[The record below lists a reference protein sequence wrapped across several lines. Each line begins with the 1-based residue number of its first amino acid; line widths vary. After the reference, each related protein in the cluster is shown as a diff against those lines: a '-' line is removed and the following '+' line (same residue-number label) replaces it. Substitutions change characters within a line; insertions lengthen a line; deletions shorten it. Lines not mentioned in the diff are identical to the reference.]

1 VKIRHYAKRQTVTK
15 NPRFAQLFFGTL
27 QNRSVSAVSSKQKSK
42 KSKMNI
48 TIIGA
53 SAGIGLETVKRGLN
67 RNHSIT
73 TLSRSEIQLEEKN
86 SLKMIIGDATN
97 KADLLNSIQN
107 ADAIIITLGTVK
119 NMKATT
125 LFSDFAKLIVEI
137 HREKKIGVPIIFVT
151 GFGAGESKNYVSWI
165 VKMFLKYFL
174 KDVYADKT
182 KMEEIITN
190 SDLNWTVVRPG
201 RLLDKELT
209 EKYRIENKLFKGINI
224 GGINRAD
231 VADFLIK
238 QAEKQTELKKYIAIS
253 EK

>member
-1 VKIRHYAKRQTVTK
+1 
-15 NPRFAQLFFGTL
+15 
-27 QNRSVSAVSSKQKSK
+27 
-42 KSKMNI
+42 MNI

-73 TLSRSEIQLEEKN
+73 TLSRSKIEIEEN
-86 SLKMIIGDATN
+86 QSLKMILGDATN
-97 KADLLNSIQN
+97 KADLLNAIQN
-107 ADAIIITLGTVK
+107 TDALIITLGTGK

-125 LFSDFAKLIVEI
+125 LFSDFAKLILEI
-137 HREKKIGVPIIFVT
+137 HEEKKIVVPFIFVT
-151 GFGAGESKNYVSWI
+151 GFGAGESKNYVSWL
-165 VKMFLKYFL
+165 VRLFLNSLL
-174 KDVYADKT
+174 KDVYANKT
-182 KMEEIITN
+182 QMEEIITH

-201 RLLDKELT
+201 RLLDKDLT
-209 EKYRIENKLFKGINI
+209 EHYRTENKLFKGINI

-238 QAEKQTELKKYIAIS
+238 QAENQTELKKYIGIS

>member
-1 VKIRHYAKRQTVTK
+1 
-15 NPRFAQLFFGTL
+15 
-27 QNRSVSAVSSKQKSK
+27 
-42 KSKMNI
+42 
-48 TIIGA
+48 
-53 SAGIGLETVKRGLN
+53 
-67 RNHSIT
+67 
-73 TLSRSEIQLEEKN
+73 
-86 SLKMIIGDATN
+86 MILGDATN

-107 ADAIIITLGTVK
+107 AEALIVTLGTGK
-119 NMKATT
+119 SMKPTT

-137 HREKKIGVPIIFVT
+137 HTENKIDIPLIFVT
-151 GFGAGESKNYVSWI
+151 GFGAGESKNYVPWL

-190 SDLNWTVVRPG
+190 TDLNWTVVRPG
-201 RLLDKELT
+201 RLFDKELT
-209 EKYRIENKLFKGINI
+209 EKYRVENKLFKGINI

-238 QAEKQTELKKYIAIS
+238 QAENQTELKKYVGIS

>member
-1 VKIRHYAKRQTVTK
+1 
-15 NPRFAQLFFGTL
+15 
-27 QNRSVSAVSSKQKSK
+27 
-42 KSKMNI
+42 MNI

-53 SAGIGLETVKRGLN
+53 SAGIGLETLKRGLD

-73 TLSRSEIQLEEKN
+73 TLSRSEIEIDQNK
-86 SLKMIIGDATN
+86 SLNMILGDATN
-97 KADLLNSIQN
+97 KADLLNSIQK
-107 ADAIIITLGTVK
+107 ADALIITLGTGK
-119 NMKATT
+119 SMKATT
-125 LFSDFAKLIVEI
+125 LFSDFAKLMVEI
-137 HREKKIGVPIIFVT
+137 HRENKIDIPFIFVT
-151 GFGAGESKNYVSWI
+151 GFGAGESKNYVSWL

-174 KDVYADKT
+174 KDVYAEKT

-209 EKYRIENKLFKGINI
+209 EKYRVENKLFKGIKI
-224 GGINRAD
+224 SGINRAD

>member
-1 VKIRHYAKRQTVTK
+1 
-15 NPRFAQLFFGTL
+15 
-27 QNRSVSAVSSKQKSK
+27 
-42 KSKMNI
+42 MNI

-73 TLSRSEIQLEEKN
+73 TLSRSEIEIEEKKSFN
-86 SLKMIIGDATN
+86 MILGDATN
-97 KADLLNSIQN
+97 KADLINSIQQ
-107 ADAIIITLGTVK
+107 ADAIIVTLGTGR

-137 HREKKIGVPIIFVT
+137 NLEKKMDVPFIFVT
-151 GFGAGESKNYVSWI
+151 GFGAGESKNYVPWM
-165 VKMFLKYFL
+165 VKLFLKYLL
-174 KDVYADKT
+174 KDVYVDKT

-190 SDLNWTVVRPG
+190 SDFNWTVVRPG

-209 EKYRIENKLFKGINI
+209 EKYRIENTLFKGINI

-238 QAEKQTELKKYIAIS
+238 QAENQTELKKYITLS
-253 EK
+253 KK

>member
-1 VKIRHYAKRQTVTK
+1 
-15 NPRFAQLFFGTL
+15 
-27 QNRSVSAVSSKQKSK
+27 
-42 KSKMNI
+42 MNI

-53 SAGIGLETVKRGLN
+53 SAGIGLATVKRGLD

-73 TLSRSEIQLEEKN
+73 TLSRTEIEIEEKKSFN
-86 SLKMIIGDATN
+86 RLLGDATN
-97 KADLLNSIQN
+97 KADLLKSIQN
-107 ADAIIITLGTVK
+107 AEAIIVTLGTGK

-125 LFSDFAKLIVEI
+125 LFSDFAKLMVAI
-137 HREKKIGVPIIFVT
+137 HREKKIGIPFIFVT
-151 GFGAGESKNYVSWI
+151 GFGAGESKNYVSWL
-165 VKMFLKYFL
+165 VKLFLNYFL

-182 KMEEIITN
+182 KMEEIITH
-190 SDLNWTVVRPG
+190 SDLHWTVVRPG

-209 EKYRIENKLFKGINI
+209 EQYRIENKLFKGMNI

-238 QAEKQTELKKYIAIS
+238 QAEKQTELRKYVAIS

>member
-1 VKIRHYAKRQTVTK
+1 
-15 NPRFAQLFFGTL
+15 
-27 QNRSVSAVSSKQKSK
+27 
-42 KSKMNI
+42 MNI

-73 TLSRSEIQLEEKN
+73 TLSRSKIEIEEN
-86 SLKMIIGDATN
+86 QSLKVILGDATN

-107 ADAIIITLGTVK
+107 TDAIIVTLGTSK

-137 HREKKIGVPIIFVT
+137 HKENKINIPFIFVT
-151 GFGAGESKNYVSWI
+151 GFGSGESKNYVSWL
-165 VKMFLKYFL
+165 VKMFLKYYL

-209 EKYRIENKLFKGINI
+209 EKYRIEKRLFKGINI

-253 EK
+253 KK

>member
-1 VKIRHYAKRQTVTK
+1 MK
-15 NPRFAQLFFGTL
+15 
-27 QNRSVSAVSSKQKSK
+27 
-42 KSKMNI
+42 I

-73 TLSRSEIQLEEKN
+73 TLSRSEIEIEEKK
-86 SLKMIIGDATN
+86 SLNMMLGDATI
-97 KADLLNSIQN
+97 KSDLLNSIQN
-107 ADAIIITLGTVK
+107 AEALIITLGTGK
-119 NMKATT
+119 NMKSTT

-137 HREKKIGVPIIFVT
+137 NTDNKIDVPIIFVT

-165 VKMFLKYFL
+165 VKLFLKYFL

-190 SDLNWTVVRPG
+190 SDLKWTVVRPG
-201 RLLDKELT
+201 RLLDKGMT
-209 EKYRIENKLFKGINI
+209 EKYRIENKLFKGISI

-238 QAEKQTELKKYIAIS
+238 QAENQTELKKFIALS
-253 EK
+253 ER

>member
-1 VKIRHYAKRQTVTK
+1 
-15 NPRFAQLFFGTL
+15 
-27 QNRSVSAVSSKQKSK
+27 
-42 KSKMNI
+42 MNI

-73 TLSRSEIQLEEKN
+73 TLSRTKIEIEEKK
-86 SLKMIIGDATN
+86 SIKMILGDATD
-97 KADLLNSIQN
+97 KTDLLNSIQN
-107 ADAIIITLGTVK
+107 ADALIITLGTGK
-119 NMKATT
+119 NMKTTT
-125 LFSDFAKLIVEI
+125 LFSDFAKLIIEI
-137 HREKKIGVPIIFVT
+137 HRENKIDIPFIFVT
-151 GFGAGESKNYVSWI
+151 GFGAGESKNYVSWL

-190 SDLNWTVVRPG
+190 SNLNWTVVRPG

-209 EKYRIENKLFKGINI
+209 EKYRVENKLFKGIQLS
-224 GGINRAD
+224 GINRAD

-253 EK
+253 ER

>member
-1 VKIRHYAKRQTVTK
+1 
-15 NPRFAQLFFGTL
+15 
-27 QNRSVSAVSSKQKSK
+27 
-42 KSKMNI
+42 MNI

-53 SAGIGLETVKRGLN
+53 SAGLGLETVKRGLN

-73 TLSRSEIQLEEKN
+73 TLSRTGIAIEEN
-86 SLKMIIGDATN
+86 SSLNVIIGDATN
-97 KADLLNSIQN
+97 KADVLNSIQG
-107 ADAIIITLGTVK
+107 ADALIVTLGTGK

-137 HREKKIGVPIIFVT
+137 HSENKIAVPIIFVT
-151 GFGAGESKNYVSWI
+151 GFGAGESKNYVSWL
-165 VKMFLKYFL
+165 VRMFLKYML
-174 KDVYADKT
+174 KDVYDDKT
-182 KMEEIITN
+182 KMEEIITH

-201 RLLDKELT
+201 RLLDKPLT
-209 EKYRIENKLFKGINI
+209 EKYRTENKLFKGINI

-238 QAEKQTELKKYIAIS
+238 QAERQTELKKYVGIS

>member
-1 VKIRHYAKRQTVTK
+1 
-15 NPRFAQLFFGTL
+15 
-27 QNRSVSAVSSKQKSK
+27 
-42 KSKMNI
+42 MNI
-48 TIIGA
+48 AIIGA
-53 SAGIGLETVKRGLN
+53 SGGIGLESVKRGLN
-67 RNHSIT
+67 RKHSIT
-73 TLSRSEIQLEEKN
+73 TLSRSEIEIEEKN
-86 SLKMIIGDATN
+86 SLTMILGDATN
-97 KADLLNSIQN
+97 KANLLHAIQN
-107 ADAIIITLGTVK
+107 AEAIIVTLGTGK
-119 NMKATT
+119 NMNATT

-137 HREKKIGVPIIFVT
+137 HMENKIDIPFIFVT
-151 GFGAGESKNYVSWI
+151 GFGAGESKNYVSWL
-165 VKMFLKYFL
+165 VKMFLKYLL

-182 KMEEIITN
+182 KMEEIITH

-209 EKYRIENKLFKGINI
+209 EKYRVENKLFQGINI

>member
-1 VKIRHYAKRQTVTK
+1 
-15 NPRFAQLFFGTL
+15 
-27 QNRSVSAVSSKQKSK
+27 
-42 KSKMNI
+42 MNI

-53 SAGIGLETVKRGLN
+53 SAGLGLETVKRGLD

-73 TLSRSEIQLEEKN
+73 TLSRTVIEIEKN
-86 SLKMIIGDATN
+86 RSLNVIIGDATN
-97 KADLLNSIQN
+97 KADLLNSIQG
-107 ADAIIITLGTVK
+107 ADALIVTLGTGK

-137 HREKKIGVPIIFVT
+137 HSENKIAIPIIFVT
-151 GFGAGESKNYVSWI
+151 GFGAGESKNYISWL
-165 VKMFLKYFL
+165 VRLFLKYML

-182 KMEEIITN
+182 KMEEIITH

-201 RLLDKELT
+201 RLLDKPLT
-209 EKYRIENKLFKGINI
+209 EKYRTENKLFKGINI

-238 QAEKQTELKKYIAIS
+238 QAERQTELKKYVGIS

>member
-1 VKIRHYAKRQTVTK
+1 
-15 NPRFAQLFFGTL
+15 
-27 QNRSVSAVSSKQKSK
+27 
-42 KSKMNI
+42 MNI

-67 RNHSIT
+67 RNHAIT
-73 TLSRSEIQLEEKN
+73 TLSRSEIDIEEKE
-86 SLKMIIGDATN
+86 SLNMIIGDATN
-97 KADLLNSIQN
+97 KADLSKAIQN
-107 ADAIIITLGTVK
+107 ADALIITLGTGK

-137 HREKKIGVPIIFVT
+137 HRENRIDIPFIFVT
-151 GFGAGESKNYVSWI
+151 GFGAGESKNYVSWF
-165 VKMFLKYFL
+165 VKMFLKYLL
-174 KDVYADKT
+174 KDVYADKA

-209 EKYRIENKLFKGINI
+209 EKYRIENKLYKGINI

-238 QAEKQTELKKYIAIS
+238 QAENQTELKKYIALS

>member
-1 VKIRHYAKRQTVTK
+1 
-15 NPRFAQLFFGTL
+15 
-27 QNRSVSAVSSKQKSK
+27 
-42 KSKMNI
+42 MNI

-73 TLSRSEIQLEEKN
+73 TLSRTEIAEKK
-86 SLKMIIGDATN
+86 SIKMILGDATN
-97 KADLLNSIQN
+97 KADVTNAIQN
-107 ADAIIITLGTVK
+107 ADALIITLGTGK

-137 HREKKIGVPIIFVT
+137 DRENKIAIPFIFVT
-151 GFGAGESKNYVSWI
+151 GFGAGESKNYVSWL

-209 EKYRIENKLFKGINI
+209 EKYRIENKLFKGIKI

-238 QAEKQTELKKYIAIS
+238 QAEKQTELKKYIAIT

>member
-1 VKIRHYAKRQTVTK
+1 
-15 NPRFAQLFFGTL
+15 
-27 QNRSVSAVSSKQKSK
+27 
-42 KSKMNI
+42 MNI

-53 SAGIGLETVKRGLN
+53 SAGIGFETVKRGLN

-73 TLSRSEIQLEEKN
+73 TLSRSEIEIEEKK
-86 SLKMIIGDATN
+86 SLHMILGDATN
-97 KADLLNSIQN
+97 KADLKNSIQQ
-107 ADAIIITLGTVK
+107 ADAIIVTLGTGR

-137 HREKKIGVPIIFVT
+137 NREKKMDVPFIFVT
-151 GFGAGESKNYVSWI
+151 GFGAGESKNYVPWI
-165 VKMFLKYFL
+165 VKLFLKYLL

-209 EKYRIENKLFKGINI
+209 EKYRIENTLFKGINI

-238 QAEKQTELKKYIAIS
+238 QAEKQTELKKYIALS

>member
-1 VKIRHYAKRQTVTK
+1 
-15 NPRFAQLFFGTL
+15 
-27 QNRSVSAVSSKQKSK
+27 
-42 KSKMNI
+42 MNI

-53 SAGIGLETVKRGLN
+53 SAGIGLEAVKRGLS

-73 TLSRSEIQLEEKN
+73 TLSRTVIGIEGNK
-86 SLKMIIGDATN
+86 SLNRILGDATN

-107 ADAIIITLGTVK
+107 ADAIIITLGTGK

-125 LFSDFAKLIVEI
+125 LFSDFAKLLVEI
-137 HREKKIGVPIIFVT
+137 HNEKKISVPVLFVT
-151 GFGAGESKNYVSWI
+151 GFGAGESKNYVSWL

-238 QAEKQTELKKYIAIS
+238 QAENQTELKKYVGIS

>member
-1 VKIRHYAKRQTVTK
+1 
-15 NPRFAQLFFGTL
+15 
-27 QNRSVSAVSSKQKSK
+27 
-42 KSKMNI
+42 MNI

-53 SAGIGLETVKRGLN
+53 SSGIGLEAVKRGLN
-67 RNHSIT
+67 RKHSIT
-73 TLSRSEIQLEEKN
+73 TLSRSEIKIEEKE
-86 SLKMIIGDATN
+86 SLKMILGDATN

-107 ADAIIITLGTVK
+107 AEAIIVTLGTSK
-119 NMKATT
+119 NMKTTT

-137 HREKKIGVPIIFVT
+137 NRENKIDVPLIFVT
-151 GFGAGESKNYVSWI
+151 GFGAGESKNYVSWLI
-165 VKMFLKYFL
+165 KLFLKYLL

-182 KMEEIITN
+182 KMEEIITH

-209 EKYRIENKLFKGINI
+209 EKYRVENKLFKGINI

-238 QAEKQTELKKYIAIS
+238 QAENQTELKKYIGIS

>member
-1 VKIRHYAKRQTVTK
+1 
-15 NPRFAQLFFGTL
+15 
-27 QNRSVSAVSSKQKSK
+27 
-42 KSKMNI
+42 MNI

-73 TLSRSEIQLEEKN
+73 TLSRSEIEIEKKK
-86 SLKMIIGDATN
+86 SLNMIVGDATN
-97 KADLLNSIQN
+97 KAELLNSIQN
-107 ADAIIITLGTVK
+107 ADALIVTLGTRK

-125 LFSDFAKLIVEI
+125 LFSDFAKLIVET
-137 HREKKIGVPIIFVT
+137 HREKKIAIPFIFVT
-151 GFGAGESKNYVSWI
+151 GFGAGESKNYVSWLI
-165 VKMFLKYFL
+165 KMFLKYLL
-174 KDVYADKT
+174 KDAYADKT

-201 RLLDKELT
+201 RLLDKQLT
-209 EKYRIENKLFKGINI
+209 EKYRIENKLYKGINI

-238 QAEKQTELKKYIAIS
+238 QAENQTELKKYIAIS

>member
-1 VKIRHYAKRQTVTK
+1 
-15 NPRFAQLFFGTL
+15 
-27 QNRSVSAVSSKQKSK
+27 
-42 KSKMNI
+42 MNI

-53 SAGIGLETVKRGLN
+53 SAGIGLEAVKRGLD

-73 TLSRSEIQLEEKN
+73 TLSRSDIEIEGKK
-86 SLKMIIGDATN
+86 SLKVILGDATN
-97 KADLLNSIQN
+97 KADLLSSIQN
-107 ADAIIITLGTVK
+107 ADAIIVTLGTGK
-119 NMKATT
+119 NMNATT
-125 LFSDFAKLIVEI
+125 LFSDFAQLIIEI
-137 HREKKIGVPIIFVT
+137 HRENKIDSPFIFVT
-151 GFGAGESKNYVSWI
+151 GFGAGESKNYVPWL

-238 QAEKQTELKKYIAIS
+238 QAEEQTELRKYIAIS

>member
-1 VKIRHYAKRQTVTK
+1 M
-15 NPRFAQLFFGTL
+15 N
-27 QNRSVSAVSSKQKSK
+27 K
-42 KSKMNI
+42 KTKMNI

-53 SAGIGLETVKRGLN
+53 SGGIGLEAVKRGLN
-67 RNHSIT
+67 RNHYIT
-73 TLSRSEIQLEEKN
+73 TLSRSEIKLEENK
-86 SLKMIIGDATN
+86 SLKIIIGDATN
-97 KADLLNSIQN
+97 KVDLLNAIQN
-107 ADAIIITLGTVK
+107 ADAIIVTLGTVK
-119 NMKATT
+119 NTKATT

-137 HREKKIGVPIIFVT
+137 DRENKIDIPFIFVT
-151 GFGAGESKNYVSWI
+151 GFGAGESKNYVSWL

-182 KMEEIITN
+182 NMEEIITN

>member
-1 VKIRHYAKRQTVTK
+1 
-15 NPRFAQLFFGTL
+15 
-27 QNRSVSAVSSKQKSK
+27 
-42 KSKMNI
+42 MNI

-53 SAGIGLETVKRGLN
+53 SAGIGLETVKRGLS

-73 TLSRSEIQLEEKN
+73 TLSRSEIQIEEKK
-86 SLKMIIGDATN
+86 SIKMILGDATN
-97 KADLLNSIQN
+97 KADVVNSIQN
-107 ADAIIITLGTVK
+107 ADAIIVTLGTGK

-125 LFSDFAKLIVEI
+125 LFSDFARLITEI
-137 HREKKIGVPIIFVT
+137 NRENKINIPFLFVT
-151 GFGAGESKNYVSWI
+151 GFGAGESKNYVSWL
-165 VKMFLKYFL
+165 VKMFLNYLL

-190 SDLNWTVVRPG
+190 SDLNWTVIRPG

-238 QAEKQTELKKYIAIS
+238 QAEKQTELRKYIAIS

>member
-1 VKIRHYAKRQTVTK
+1 
-15 NPRFAQLFFGTL
+15 
-27 QNRSVSAVSSKQKSK
+27 
-42 KSKMNI
+42 MNI

-53 SAGIGLETVKRGLN
+53 SAGIGLETVKRGLD

-73 TLSRSEIQLEEKN
+73 TLSRSGIEIGEKK
-86 SLKMIIGDATN
+86 SLKVILGDATN
-97 KADLLNSIQN
+97 KVDLLSSIQN
-107 ADAIIITLGTVK
+107 ADALIVTLGTSK
-119 NMKATT
+119 NMNATT
-125 LFSDFAKLIVEI
+125 LFSDFAQLMVEI
-137 HREKKIGVPIIFVT
+137 HKENKIDIPFIFVT
-151 GFGAGESKNYVSWI
+151 GFGAGESKNYVPWL

-182 KMEEIITN
+182 KMEEFITN

-201 RLLDKELT
+201 RLFDKELT
-209 EKYRIENKLFKGINI
+209 EKYRIENKLFKGINV

>member
-1 VKIRHYAKRQTVTK
+1 
-15 NPRFAQLFFGTL
+15 
-27 QNRSVSAVSSKQKSK
+27 
-42 KSKMNI
+42 MNI

-53 SAGIGLETVKRGLN
+53 SGGIGLETVKRGLN
-67 RNHSIT
+67 RKHSIT
-73 TLSRSEIQLEEKN
+73 TLSRSEIEIEETK
-86 SLKMIIGDATN
+86 SLKMILGDATN

-107 ADAIIITLGTVK
+107 AEALIVTLGTGK
-119 NMKATT
+119 NMNPTT
-125 LFSDFAKLIVEI
+125 LFSDFANLIVEI
-137 HREKKIGVPIIFVT
+137 HTENKIDIPLIFVT
-151 GFGAGESKNYVSWI
+151 GFGAGESKNYVPWL

-190 SDLNWTVVRPG
+190 TDLNWTVVRPG
-201 RLLDKELT
+201 RLFDKELT
-209 EKYRIENKLFKGINI
+209 EKYRVENKLFKGINI

-238 QAEKQTELKKYIAIS
+238 QAENQTEFKKYVGIS

>member
-1 VKIRHYAKRQTVTK
+1 
-15 NPRFAQLFFGTL
+15 
-27 QNRSVSAVSSKQKSK
+27 
-42 KSKMNI
+42 MNI
-48 TIIGA
+48 AIIGA
-53 SAGIGLETVKRGLN
+53 SAGIGLQTVIRGLN

-73 TLSRSEIQLEEKN
+73 SLSRSEIEIEEKK
-86 SLKMIIGDATN
+86 SLKMILGDATN

-107 ADAIIITLGTVK
+107 ADAIIVTLGTSK
-119 NMKATT
+119 DMKSTT
-125 LFSDFAKLIVEI
+125 LFSDFAKLIVEMHI
-137 HREKKIGVPIIFVT
+137 ENKIEIPLIFVT
-151 GFGAGESKNYVSWI
+151 GFGAGESKNYVPWL
-165 VKMFLKYFL
+165 VKMFLKYLL

-190 SDLNWTVVRPG
+190 SDMNWTVVRPG
-201 RLLDKELT
+201 RLLEKGLT
-209 EKYRIENKLFKGINI
+209 EKYRIENTLFKGINI

>member
-1 VKIRHYAKRQTVTK
+1 MINLNVFGAGCQMWNGV
-15 NPRFAQLFFGTL
+15 FELFFCKSYAEL
-27 QNRSVSAVSSKQKSK
+27 KNQKV
-42 KSKMNI
+42 NI

-53 SAGIGLETVKRGLN
+53 SAGLGFETLKRGLD
-67 RNHSIT
+67 RNHTIT
-73 TLSRSEIQLEEKN
+73 TLSRSEIKIEENKL
-86 SLKMIIGDATN
+86 LKVIIGDATI
-97 KADLLNSIQN
+97 KVDLLNAIQN
-107 ADAIIITLGTVK
+107 ADALIVTIGTSK
-119 NMKATT
+119 NMKTTT
-125 LFSDFAKLIVEI
+125 LFSDFAKLMVEI
-137 HREKKIGVPIIFVT
+137 QSENKISIPFIFVT

-182 KMEEIITN
+182 KMEELITS

-209 EKYRIENKLFKGINI
+209 EQYRIENKLFKGINI

-231 VADFLIK
+231 LADFLIK
-238 QAEKQTELKKYIAIS
+238 QAENQTELKKYVAIA

>member
-1 VKIRHYAKRQTVTK
+1 
-15 NPRFAQLFFGTL
+15 
-27 QNRSVSAVSSKQKSK
+27 
-42 KSKMNI
+42 MNI

-73 TLSRSEIQLEEKN
+73 TLSRSEIEIEEKK
-86 SLKMIIGDATN
+86 SLNMILGDATN
-97 KADLLNSIQN
+97 KADLINSIQQ
-107 ADAIIITLGTVK
+107 ADAIIVTLGTGR

-137 HREKKIGVPIIFVT
+137 NREKKMDVPFIFVT
-151 GFGAGESKNYVSWI
+151 GFGAGESKNYVPWM
-165 VKMFLKYFL
+165 VKLFLKYLL

-209 EKYRIENKLFKGINI
+209 EKYRIENTLFKGINI

-238 QAEKQTELKKYIAIS
+238 QAEKQIELKKYIALS

>member
-1 VKIRHYAKRQTVTK
+1 
-15 NPRFAQLFFGTL
+15 
-27 QNRSVSAVSSKQKSK
+27 
-42 KSKMNI
+42 MNI

-53 SAGIGLETVKRGLN
+53 SAGLGLETVKRGLK
-67 RNHSIT
+67 RNHLIT
-73 TLSRSEIQLEEKN
+73 TLSRSQIEIEENK
-86 SLKMIIGDATN
+86 SLKVLLGDATN
-97 KADLLNSIQN
+97 KTDLINSIQN
-107 ADAIIITLGTVK
+107 ADALIITLGTGK
-119 NMKATT
+119 NMKPTS
-125 LFSDFAKLIVEI
+125 LFSDFAKVILEI
-137 HREKKIGVPIIFVT
+137 NRESKLDIPLIFVT
-151 GFGAGESKNYVSWI
+151 GFGAGESKYYVPWL

-174 KDVYADKT
+174 KDVYTDKT

-209 EKYRIENKLFKGINI
+209 EKYRVENKLFKGIKI
-224 GGINRAD
+224 SGINRAD